1 MALLVG
7 LEASRCLDG
16 PLKADDAEELMTA
29 LRTARQAYG
38 DRRSADYLAA
48 KAKAEVT
55 AAQPKKQTAAQ
66 LKSRKRAALTARLE
80 EVQGDA
86 EAQLAFID
94 GAAWQLARLK
104 PNQDDEEV
112 DA

>member
-38 DRRSADYLAA
+38 DRRSADCLAA
-48 KAKAEVT
+48 VRN
-55 AAQPKKQTAAQ
+55 PY
-66 LKSRKRAALTARLE
+66 
-80 EVQGDA
+80 
-86 EAQLAFID
+86 
-94 GAAWQLARLK
+94 
-104 PNQDDEEV
+104 
-112 DA
+112 